1 MTSQEMIDSLETIL
15 IDIQFEYRNLD
26 YPDSEEEHD
35 KKVMALKN
43 AIELISSIDE
53 KQES

>member
-1 MTSQEMIDSLETIL
+1 MTKQEMIDSLETIL
-15 IDIQFEYRNLD
+15 ADIQCEYSNSD
-26 YPDSEEEHD
+26 YPDSDEEHS
-35 KKVMALKN
+35 KKVMALLN